1 MQEMIND
8 KTHINFKELLKN
20 IKSIEEEIN
29 NLK

>member
-8 KTHINFKELLKN
+8 KTHINFKELLEN
-20 IKSIEEEIN
+20 IKNIEEEIN